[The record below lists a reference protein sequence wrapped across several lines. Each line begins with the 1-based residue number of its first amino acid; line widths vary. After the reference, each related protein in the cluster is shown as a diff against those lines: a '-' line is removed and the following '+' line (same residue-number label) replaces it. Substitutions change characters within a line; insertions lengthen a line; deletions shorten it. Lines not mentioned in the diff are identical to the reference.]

1 MITLFSI
8 VSFIVMVYGM
18 FTILDISILEM
29 TKNIEVFLN
38 KEKTDIKSKLSE
50 KETKK
55 KGIRG
60 IIKETYTI
68 LELMDEKEKLD
79 YIWIASL
86 ILFILGI
93 LISASFSNLFLIP
106 VLALGLGLM
115 PFWYVLF
122 KYISFRKRI
131 NEELET
137 ALSTITTSYIRSDN
151 IVGAISENIEYIDKP
166 IKNTFEYFLNQT
178 RLITSNTK
186 LAIEN
191 MKGKINND
199 IFKEW
204 CDVLIACQ
212 DNRNLKH
219 TLVPVV
225 SKLSDTRVVSAQLD
239 TILYEPIKEFI
250 SMIILLLANIPIVR
264 ILNKEW
270 YEILIKTSPGK
281 FVLTLIVLSVFISIN
296 AVVRLSRPIE
306 YKS

>member
-1 MITLFSI
+1 MTTLFSI
-8 VSFIVMVYGM
+8 ISFVTLLYGM
-18 FTILDISILEM
+18 FVIFDISILEI

-50 KETKK
+50 KETKR
-55 KGIRG
+55 KGVRG
-60 IIKETYTI
+60 IIKETYLI
-68 LELMDEKEKLD
+68 LELMNEKEKLD
-79 YIWIASL
+79 YIWLASL
-86 ILFILGI
+86 VLFVLGI
-93 LISASFSNLFLIP
+93 LVSVSFGNFFLIP

-131 NEELET
+131 NDELET

-151 IVGAISENIEYIDKP
+151 IAGAISENIEYIDRP
-166 IKNTFEYFLNQT
+166 IKSTFEYFLNQT
-178 RLITSNTK
+178 RLISSNTK
-186 LAIEN
+186 MAIES
-191 MKGKINND
+191 MKDKVNND

-219 TLVPVV
+219 TLVPIVN
-225 SKLSDTRVVSAQLD
+225 KLSDTRVVSAQLD
-239 TILYEPIKEFI
+239 TLLYEPIKEFI
-250 SMIILLLANIPIVR
+250 SMIVLLLANIPIVR
-264 ILNKEW
+264 VLNKEW

>member
-1 MITLFSI
+1 MTTLFSI
-8 VSFIVMVYGM
+8 ISFVTLLYGM
-18 FTILDISILEM
+18 FVVFDISVLEI

-38 KEKTDIKSKLSE
+38 KEKTDIKSKLNE
-50 KETKK
+50 KQTKR

-60 IIKETYTI
+60 IIKETYLI
-68 LELMDEKEKLD
+68 LELMNEKEKLD
-79 YIWIASL
+79 YIWLASL
-86 ILFILGI
+86 VLFILGI
-93 LISASFSNLFLIP
+93 LISVSFSNFFLIP

-122 KYISFRKRI
+122 KYISFRKKI
-131 NEELET
+131 NDELET

-151 IVGAISENIEYIDKP
+151 IAGAISENIEYIDRP
-166 IKNTFEYFLNQT
+166 IKSTFEYFLNQT
-178 RLITSNTK
+178 RLISSNTK
-186 LAIEN
+186 MAIEN
-191 MKGKINND
+191 MKDKINNE

-219 TLVPVV
+219 TLVPIVN
-225 SKLSDTRVVSAQLD
+225 KLSDTRVVSTQLD
-239 TILYEPIKEFI
+239 TLLYEPIKEFI
-250 SMIILLLANIPIVR
+250 SMIVLLLANIPIVR
-264 ILNKEW
+264 VLNKEW

>member
-1 MITLFSI
+1 MTTLFSI
-8 VSFIVMVYGM
+8 VSFITMIYGM
-18 FTILDISILEM
+18 FAVFNISLLEI
-29 TKNIEVFLN
+29 TKNVEGFFN
-38 KEKTDIKSKLSE
+38 KEKTDIKSKLT
-50 KETKK
+50 TKK
-55 KGIRG
+55 KANKGIRS
-60 IIKETYTI
+60 IIRETYSI
-68 LELMDEKEKLD
+68 LELMNEKEKLD
-79 YIWIASL
+79 YIWLASL
-86 ILFILGI
+86 VLFILGI
-93 LISASFSNLFLIP
+93 LISVSFNNFFLIP
-106 VLALGLGLM
+106 VLALGLGLI

-122 KYISFRKRI
+122 NYISFRKRI

-151 IVGAISENIEYIDKP
+151 IVGAINENIEYIDKP
-166 IKNTFEYFLNQT
+166 IKNTFEFFLSQS
-178 RLITSNTK
+178 RLVTSNTK

-191 MKGKINND
+191 MKDKINND

-239 TILYEPIKEFI
+239 TLLFEPIKEFI
-250 SMIILLLANIPIVR
+250 SMIILLLANIPIVK
-264 ILNKEW
+264 ILNEEW
-270 YEILIKTSPGK
+270 YQILTETSPGK

>member
-1 MITLFSI
+1 MTTLFSI
-8 VSFIVMVYGM
+8 VSFITMIYGM
-18 FTILDISILEM
+18 FAVFNISLLEI
-29 TKNIEVFLN
+29 TKNVEGFFN
-38 KEKTDIKSKLSE
+38 KEKTDIKSKLT
-50 KETKK
+50 TKK
-55 KGIRG
+55 KANKGIRS
-60 IIKETYTI
+60 IIRETYSI
-68 LELMDEKEKLD
+68 LELMNEKEKLD
-79 YIWIASL
+79 YIWLASL
-86 ILFILGI
+86 VLFILGI
-93 LISASFSNLFLIP
+93 LISVSFNNFFLIP
-106 VLALGLGLM
+106 VLALGLGLI

-122 KYISFRKRI
+122 NYISFRKRI
-131 NEELET
+131 NDELET

-151 IVGAISENIEYIDKP
+151 IVGAINENIEYIDKP
-166 IKNTFEYFLNQT
+166 IKNTFEFFLSQS
-178 RLITSNTK
+178 RLVTSNTK

-191 MKGKINND
+191 MKDKINND

-239 TILYEPIKEFI
+239 TLLFEPIKEFI
-250 SMIILLLANIPIVR
+250 SMIILLLANIPIVK
-264 ILNKEW
+264 ILNEEW
-270 YEILIKTSPGK
+270 YQILTETSSGK